1 MACNYF
7 LNGQRLDIDPTSI
20 KPEELHERIRQY
32 LQENY
37 QIATEIYNSLE
48 KTPFTQQ
55 KREKIPD
62 DQIMDY
68 IVDRVGKNFGI
79 NIKVLSE
86 EEFRDMVGSN
96 SGENAF
102 VSFSESEDEYNS
114 KDTRPTIY
122 IKQNSGK
129 DTLIHELLH
138 IILEVG
144 YQLEEDDIY
153 NRVSNNTND
162 QSTEEDEYNKK
173 NIIDRQK
180 VKNMIDKIYDFVVRY
195 NETNDVPIID
205 LSFLTE
211 KPYINLPFE
220 QQKKEIA
227 IRAITACIKST
238 DKDIVNISELFT
250 TVFNEDNEKILLHL
264 IKRTFGIADIVE
276 LENKE
281 RGLKGISVKDILTY
295 TIDLKQTSS
304 LLFTYNK
311 NDSIEYNTVLS
322 LRNKAK
328 QSVLIDTII
337 EDMIKRKSLIFECK

>member
-1 MACNYF
+1 MACNYY

-20 KPEELHERIRQY
+20 DPQKIHERIRQY

-48 KTPFTQQ
+48 KTSFTQQ

-62 DQIMDY
+62 NQIMDY
-68 IVDRVGKNFGI
+68 IADYVSKNFGI
-79 NIKVLSE
+79 NVKVLSE

-102 VSFSESEDEYNS
+102 VSFSESKDEYNS
-114 KDTRPTIY
+114 KETHPTIY
-122 IKQNSGK
+122 IKQNFEK

-144 YQLEEDDIY
+144 YQLEEDDDVSNKQPDGTYIKKQMVKDMVNKIY
-153 NRVSNNTND
+153 NYIVTD
-162 QSTEEDEYNKK
+162 A
-173 NIIDRQK
+173 
-180 VKNMIDKIYDFVVRY
+180 
-195 NETNDVPIID
+195 ETNEVPLMD
-205 LSFLTE
+205 LSFLSKE
-211 KPYINLPFE
+211 PYKSLPFE
-220 QQKKEIA
+220 QQKKEVA
-227 IRAITACIKST
+227 IRAITACITSKNIN
-238 DKDIVNISELFT
+238 DISGLFT

-264 IKRTFGIADIVE
+264 IKKTFGIADIVE

-295 TIDLKQTSS
+295 TIDLKQTQS

-311 NDSIEYNTVLS
+311 NDSIEYNKVLS

-328 QSVLIDTII
+328 ESVMIDTII
-337 EDMIKRKSLIFECK
+337 EDIIKRESLIFECK

>member
-1 MACNYF
+1 MNCNYY

-20 KPEELHERIRQY
+20 KPEELHEKIRQY
-32 LQENY
+32 LQKNY

-48 KTPFTQQ
+48 KQSFTQQ

-68 IVDRVGKNFGI
+68 IADYVSKNFGI
-79 NIKVLSE
+79 NVKVLSE
-86 EEFRDMVGSN
+86 EEFRDMVRSN

-102 VSFSESEDEYNS
+102 VSFSEKEEQKSEN
-114 KDTRPTIY
+114 TGPTIY
-122 IKQNSGK
+122 IKQNSEK

-144 YQLEEDDIY
+144 YQIEEEDDVSNKQPDGTFIKRQMVKDMVNQIY
-153 NRVSNNTND
+153 NYIVTD
-162 QSTEEDEYNKK
+162 A
-173 NIIDRQK
+173 
-180 VKNMIDKIYDFVVRY
+180 
-195 NETNDVPIID
+195 ETNDVPLMD
-205 LSFLTE
+205 LSFLAKE
-211 KPYINLPFE
+211 PYINLPFE
-220 QQKKEIA
+220 QQKKEVA

-238 DKDIVNISELFT
+238 DKDIVNISGLFQ
-250 TVFNEDNEKILLHL
+250 TVFSEDNEKILLHL

-295 TIDLKQTSS
+295 TIDLKQTQS

-311 NDSIEYNTVLS
+311 NDSIEYNKVLS

-328 QSVLIDTII
+328 EGVMIDTII
-337 EDMIKRKSLIFECK
+337 EDMIKRGSLIFECK

>member
-20 KPEELHERIRQY
+20 KPEELHEKIRQY

-68 IVDRVGKNFGI
+68 IIDRVGKNFGI
-79 NIKVLSE
+79 NVKVLSE

-114 KDTRPTIY
+114 KNTRPTIY
-122 IKQNSGK
+122 IKQNSEK

-144 YQLEEDDIY
+144 YQLEEEDDVSNKQSDDTYINRQMVKDMVNKIY
-153 NRVSNNTND
+153 NYIVTD
-162 QSTEEDEYNKK
+162 A
-173 NIIDRQK
+173 
-180 VKNMIDKIYDFVVRY
+180 
-195 NETNDVPIID
+195 ETNEVPLID
-205 LSFLTE
+205 LSFLAKE
-211 KPYINLPFE
+211 PYINLPFE

-238 DKDIVNISELFT
+238 DKDAINISGLFK

-264 IKRTFGIADIVE
+264 IKKTFGIADIVE

-295 TIDLKQTSS
+295 TIDLKQTQS

-311 NDSIEYNTVLS
+311 NDSIEYNKVLS

-328 QSVLIDTII
+328 EGVMIDTII
-337 EDMIKRKSLIFECK
+337 EDMIKRESLIFECK

>member
-1 MACNYF
+1 MACNYY

-20 KPEELHERIRQY
+20 DPQKLHERIRQY

-68 IVDRVGKNFGI
+68 IADYVGKNFGI
-79 NIKVLSE
+79 NVKVLSE
-86 EEFRDMVGSN
+86 EEFRGMVGSN

-102 VSFSESEDEYNS
+102 VSFSESKDEYNS
-114 KDTRPTIY
+114 EETRPTIY
-122 IKQNSGK
+122 IKQNSEK

-144 YQLEEDDIY
+144 YQIEEEDDVSNKQSDNTFINRQMVKDMVNKIY
-153 NRVSNNTND
+153 NYIVTD
-162 QSTEEDEYNKK
+162 A
-173 NIIDRQK
+173 
-180 VKNMIDKIYDFVVRY
+180 
-195 NETNDVPIID
+195 ETNEVPLMD
-205 LSFLTE
+205 LSFLAKE
-211 KPYINLPFE
+211 PYINLPFE
-220 QQKKEIA
+220 QQKKEVA
-227 IRAITACIKST
+227 IRAITACINST
-238 DKDIVNISELFT
+238 DKDIVNISGLFK
-250 TVFNEDNEKILLHL
+250 TVFNEDNEKILFHL
-264 IKRTFGIADIVE
+264 IKKTFGIADIVE

-295 TIDLKQTSS
+295 TINLKQTQS

-311 NDSIEYNTVLS
+311 NDSIEYNKILS

-328 QSVLIDTII
+328 ESVMIDTII
-337 EDMIKRKSLIFECK
+337 EDMIKRESLIFECK

>member
-1 MACNYF
+1 MACNYY

-20 KPEELHERIRQY
+20 KPEELHEKIRQY

-37 QIATEIYNSLE
+37 QIATEIYNTLE
-48 KTPFTQQ
+48 KQSFTQQ

-68 IVDRVGKNFGI
+68 IADYVGKNFGI
-79 NIKVLSE
+79 NVKVLSE

-102 VSFSESEDEYNS
+102 VSFSKSEDEYNS
-114 KDTRPTIY
+114 EETRPTIY
-122 IKQNSGK
+122 IKQNSEK

-144 YQLEEDDIY
+144 YQLEEEDDVSNKQSDGTFIKRQMVKDMVNEIY
-153 NRVSNNTND
+153 NYIVTD
-162 QSTEEDEYNKK
+162 A
-173 NIIDRQK
+173 
-180 VKNMIDKIYDFVVRY
+180 
-195 NETNDVPIID
+195 ETNDVPLMD
-205 LSFLTE
+205 LSFLTKE
-211 KPYINLPFE
+211 PYKSLPFE
-220 QQKKEIA
+220 QQKKEVA
-227 IRAITACIKST
+227 IRAITACITSKNIN
-238 DKDIVNISELFT
+238 DISGLFT

-264 IKRTFGIADIVE
+264 IKKTFGIADIVE

-295 TIDLKQTSS
+295 TIDLKQTPS

-311 NDSIEYNTVLS
+311 NDSIEYNKILS

-328 QSVLIDTII
+328 EGVMIDTII
-337 EDMIKRKSLIFECK
+337 EDMIKRESLIFECK

>member
-1 MACNYF
+1 MACNYY

-20 KPEELHERIRQY
+20 KPEELHEKIRQY

-37 QIATEIYNSLE
+37 QIATEIYNTLE
-48 KTPFTQQ
+48 KQSFTQQ

-68 IVDRVGKNFGI
+68 IANYVSKNFGI
-79 NIKVLSE
+79 NVKVLSE
-86 EEFRDMVGSN
+86 EEFRDMVRDMVESN

-102 VSFSESEDEYNS
+102 VSFSESKDEYNS
-114 KDTRPTIY
+114 EETHPTIY
-122 IKQNSGK
+122 IKQNSEK

-144 YQLEEDDIY
+144 YQIEEEDDVSNKQPDGTFINRQMVKDMVNKIY
-153 NRVSNNTND
+153 NYIVTD
-162 QSTEEDEYNKK
+162 A
-173 NIIDRQK
+173 
-180 VKNMIDKIYDFVVRY
+180 
-195 NETNDVPIID
+195 ETNDVPLMD
-205 LSFLTE
+205 LSFLSKE
-211 KPYINLPFE
+211 PYKSLPFE
-220 QQKKEIA
+220 QQKKEVA
-227 IRAITACIKST
+227 IRAITACITSKNIN
-238 DKDIVNISELFT
+238 DISGLFS

-264 IKRTFGIADIVE
+264 IKKTFGIADIVE

-295 TIDLKQTSS
+295 TIDLKQTQS

-311 NDSIEYNTVLS
+311 NDSIEYNKVLS

-328 QSVLIDTII
+328 EGVMIDTII
-337 EDMIKRKSLIFECK
+337 EDMIKRESLIFECK

>member
-20 KPEELHERIRQY
+20 KPEELHEKIRQY

-55 KREKIPD
+55 EREKIPD

-79 NIKVLSE
+79 NVKVLSE

-114 KDTRPTIY
+114 KNTRPTIY

-129 DTLIHELLH
+129 DTLIHELFH

-144 YQLEEDDIY
+144 YQLEEEDDVSNKQPDSTFIKRQMVKDMVNEIY
-153 NRVSNNTND
+153 N
-162 QSTEEDEYNKK
+162 Y
-173 NIIDRQK
+173 IITDA
-180 VKNMIDKIYDFVVRY
+180 
-195 NETNDVPIID
+195 ETNDVPLMD
-205 LSFLTE
+205 LSFLSKE
-211 KPYINLPFE
+211 PYKSLPFE
-220 QQKKEIA
+220 QQKKEVA
-227 IRAITACIKST
+227 IRAITVCITSKNIN
-238 DKDIVNISELFT
+238 DISGLFT

-264 IKRTFGIADIVE
+264 IKKTFGIADIVE

-295 TIDLKQTSS
+295 TIDLKQTQS

-311 NDSIEYNTVLS
+311 NDSIEYNKVLS

-328 QSVLIDTII
+328 EGVMIDTII

>member
-1 MACNYF
+1 MNCNYY

-20 KPEELHERIRQY
+20 KPEELHEKIRQY

-48 KTPFTQQ
+48 KQSFTQQ
-55 KREKIPD
+55 KRKKIPD

-68 IVDRVGKNFGI
+68 IADYVSKNFGI
-79 NIKVLSE
+79 NVKVLSE
-86 EEFRDMVGSN
+86 EEFNDMVRSN

-102 VSFSESEDEYNS
+102 VSFSEKEEQESGN
-114 KDTRPTIY
+114 TGPTIY
-122 IKQNSGK
+122 IKQNSEK

-144 YQLEEDDIY
+144 YQLEEDDDVSNKQPDGTFIKRQMVKDMVNQIY
-153 NRVSNNTND
+153 NYIVTD
-162 QSTEEDEYNKK
+162 A
-173 NIIDRQK
+173 
-180 VKNMIDKIYDFVVRY
+180 
-195 NETNDVPIID
+195 ETNKVPLMD
-205 LSFLTE
+205 LSFLAKE
-211 KPYINLPFE
+211 PYINLPFE
-220 QQKKEIA
+220 QQKKEVA
-227 IRAITACIKST
+227 IRAITACITSKNIN
-238 DKDIVNISELFT
+238 DISGLFQ

-264 IKRTFGIADIVE
+264 IKRTFGIANIVE

-295 TIDLKQTSS
+295 TIDLKQTQS

-311 NDSIEYNTVLS
+311 NDSIEYNKILS

-328 QSVLIDTII
+328 EGVMIDTII
-337 EDMIKRKSLIFECK
+337 EDMIKRESLIFECK

>member
-1 MACNYF
+1 MNCNYY

-20 KPEELHERIRQY
+20 KPEELHEKIRQY

-48 KTPFTQQ
+48 KQSFTQQ
-55 KREKIPD
+55 KRKKIPD

-68 IVDRVGKNFGI
+68 IADYVSKNFGI
-79 NIKVLSE
+79 NVKVLSE
-86 EEFRDMVGSN
+86 EEFNDMVRSN

-102 VSFSESEDEYNS
+102 VSFSEKEEQESGN
-114 KDTRPTIY
+114 TGPTIY
-122 IKQNSGK
+122 IKQNSEK

-144 YQLEEDDIY
+144 YQLEEDDDVSNKQPDGTFIKRQMVKDMVNQIY
-153 NRVSNNTND
+153 NYIVTD
-162 QSTEEDEYNKK
+162 A
-173 NIIDRQK
+173 
-180 VKNMIDKIYDFVVRY
+180 
-195 NETNDVPIID
+195 ETNKVPLMD
-205 LSFLTE
+205 LSFLAKE
-211 KPYINLPFE
+211 PYINLPFE

-227 IRAITACIKST
+227 IRAITACITSKNIN
-238 DKDIVNISELFT
+238 DISGLFQ

-264 IKRTFGIADIVE
+264 IKRTFGIANIVE

-295 TIDLKQTSS
+295 TIDLKQTQS

-311 NDSIEYNTVLS
+311 NDSIEYNNVLS

-328 QSVLIDTII
+328 EGVMIDTII
-337 EDMIKRKSLIFECK
+337 EDMIKRESLIFECK

>member
-1 MACNYF
+1 MNCNYY

-20 KPEELHERIRQY
+20 KPEELHEKIRQY

-48 KTPFTQQ
+48 KQSFTQQ

-68 IVDRVGKNFGI
+68 IADYVSKNFGI
-79 NIKVLSE
+79 NVKVLSE
-86 EEFRDMVGSN
+86 EEFNDMVRSN

-102 VSFSESEDEYNS
+102 VSFSEKEEQESGN
-114 KDTRPTIY
+114 TGPTIY
-122 IKQNSGK
+122 IKQNSEK

-144 YQLEEDDIY
+144 YQLEEDDDVSNKQPDGTFIKRQMVKDMVNQIY
-153 NRVSNNTND
+153 NYIVTD
-162 QSTEEDEYNKK
+162 A
-173 NIIDRQK
+173 
-180 VKNMIDKIYDFVVRY
+180 
-195 NETNDVPIID
+195 ETNDVPLMD
-205 LSFLTE
+205 LNFLAKE
-211 KPYINLPFE
+211 PYINLPFE
-220 QQKKEIA
+220 QQKKEVA
-227 IRAITACIKST
+227 IRAITACITSKNIN
-238 DKDIVNISELFT
+238 DISGLFT

-264 IKRTFGIADIVE
+264 IKRTFGIADIIE

-295 TIDLKQTSS
+295 TIDLKQTQS

-311 NDSIEYNTVLS
+311 NDSIEYNKVLS

-328 QSVLIDTII
+328 EGVMIDTII
-337 EDMIKRKSLIFECK
+337 EDMIKRGSLIFECK

>member
-20 KPEELHERIRQY
+20 KPEELHEKIRQY

-55 KREKIPD
+55 EREKIPD

-68 IVDRVGKNFGI
+68 IVDRMGKNFGI
-79 NIKVLSE
+79 NVKVLSE
-86 EEFRDMVGSN
+86 EEFRDIVGSN

-144 YQLEEDDIY
+144 YQLEEENDVSNQQPDGTFIKRQMVKDMVNKIY
-153 NRVSNNTND
+153 N
-162 QSTEEDEYNKK
+162 Y
-173 NIIDRQK
+173 IITDA
-180 VKNMIDKIYDFVVRY
+180 
-195 NETNDVPIID
+195 ETNDVPLMD
-205 LSFLTE
+205 LSFLAKE
-211 KPYINLPFE
+211 PYINLPFE
-220 QQKKEIA
+220 QQKKEVA
-227 IRAITACIKST
+227 IRAITACITSKNIN
-238 DKDIVNISELFT
+238 DISGLFE

-264 IKRTFGIADIVE
+264 IKKTFGIADIVE

-295 TIDLKQTSS
+295 TIDLKQTQS

-311 NDSIEYNTVLS
+311 NDSIEYNKVLS
-322 LRNKAK
+322 IRNKAK
-328 QSVLIDTII
+328 ESVMIDTII
-337 EDMIKRKSLIFECK
+337 EDMIKRGSLTFECE

>member
-1 MACNYF
+1 MNCNYY

-20 KPEELHERIRQY
+20 KPEELHEKIRQY

-48 KTPFTQQ
+48 KQSFTQQ
-55 KREKIPD
+55 KRKKIPD

-68 IVDRVGKNFGI
+68 IADYVSKNFGI
-79 NIKVLSE
+79 NVKVLSE
-86 EEFRDMVGSN
+86 EEFNDMVRSN

-102 VSFSESEDEYNS
+102 VSFSEKEEQESGN
-114 KDTRPTIY
+114 TGPTIY
-122 IKQNSGK
+122 IKQNSEK

-144 YQLEEDDIY
+144 YQLEEDDDVSNKQPDGTFIKRQMVKDMVNQIY
-153 NRVSNNTND
+153 NYIVTD
-162 QSTEEDEYNKK
+162 A
-173 NIIDRQK
+173 
-180 VKNMIDKIYDFVVRY
+180 
-195 NETNDVPIID
+195 ETNKVPLMD
-205 LSFLTE
+205 LSFLAKE
-211 KPYINLPFE
+211 PYINLPFE
-220 QQKKEIA
+220 QQKKEVA
-227 IRAITACIKST
+227 IRAITACITSKNIN
-238 DKDIVNISELFT
+238 DISGLFQ

-295 TIDLKQTSS
+295 TINLKQTQS

-311 NDSIEYNTVLS
+311 NDSIEYNKVLS

-328 QSVLIDTII
+328 EGVMIDTII
-337 EDMIKRKSLIFECK
+337 EDMIKRGSLIFECK

>member
-1 MACNYF
+1 MACNYY

-20 KPEELHERIRQY
+20 KPEELHEKIRQY

-68 IVDRVGKNFGI
+68 IADYVGKNFGI
-79 NIKVLSE
+79 NVIVLSE
-86 EEFRDMVGSN
+86 EEFRNIVRSN
-96 SGENAF
+96 SGENTMIESNSSENAF
-102 VSFSESEDEYNS
+102 VSFAESKDEYNS

-122 IKQNSGK
+122 IKQNSEK

-144 YQLEEDDIY
+144 YQIEEEDDVSNKQPDGTFIKRQMVKDMVNQIY
-153 NRVSNNTND
+153 NYIVTD
-162 QSTEEDEYNKK
+162 A
-173 NIIDRQK
+173 
-180 VKNMIDKIYDFVVRY
+180 
-195 NETNDVPIID
+195 ETNDVPLMD
-205 LSFLTE
+205 LSFLE
-211 KPYINLPFE
+211 KEPYKSLPFE
-220 QQKKEIA
+220 QQKKEVA
-227 IRAITACIKST
+227 IRAITACINSKNT
-238 DKDIVNISELFT
+238 NDISGLFQ
-250 TVFNEDNEKILLHL
+250 TVFNEDNEKVLLHL
-264 IKRTFGIADIVE
+264 IKKTFGITDIVE

-295 TIDLKQTSS
+295 TIDLKQTQS

-311 NDSIEYNTVLS
+311 NDSIEYNKVLS

-328 QSVLIDTII
+328 ESVMIDTII
-337 EDMIKRKSLIFECK
+337 EDMIKRESLIFECK

>member
-20 KPEELHERIRQY
+20 KPEELHEKIRQY

-37 QIATEIYNSLE
+37 QIATEIYNTLE
-48 KTPFTQQ
+48 KQSFTQQ

-68 IVDRVGKNFGI
+68 IANYVSKNFGI
-79 NIKVLSE
+79 NVIVLSE
-86 EEFRDMVGSN
+86 EKFRDDFKFN

-102 VSFSESEDEYNS
+102 VSFSESKDEYNS

-122 IKQNSGK
+122 IKQNSEK

-144 YQLEEDDIY
+144 YQLEEEDDVSNKQSDDTFINRQMVKDMVNQIY
-153 NRVSNNTND
+153 NYIVTD
-162 QSTEEDEYNKK
+162 A
-173 NIIDRQK
+173 
-180 VKNMIDKIYDFVVRY
+180 
-195 NETNDVPIID
+195 ETNEVPLMD
-205 LSFLTE
+205 LSFLSKE
-211 KPYINLPFE
+211 PYKSLPFE
-220 QQKKEIA
+220 QQKKEVA
-227 IRAITACIKST
+227 IRAITVCITSKNIN
-238 DKDIVNISELFT
+238 DISGLFT
-250 TVFNEDNEKILLHL
+250 TVFSEDNEKILLHL
-264 IKRTFGIADIVE
+264 IKKTFGIADIVE

-295 TIDLKQTSS
+295 TIDLKQTQS

-311 NDSIEYNTVLS
+311 NDSIEYNKVLS

-328 QSVLIDTII
+328 ESVMIDTII
-337 EDMIKRKSLIFECK
+337 EDMIKRESLIFECK

>member
-20 KPEELHERIRQY
+20 KPKELHEKIRQY

-48 KTPFTQQ
+48 KQSFTQQ

-68 IVDRVGKNFGI
+68 IADYVSKNFGI
-79 NIKVLSE
+79 NVKVLSE

-102 VSFSESEDEYNS
+102 VSFSESKDEYNS
-114 KDTRPTIY
+114 KETHPTIY
-122 IKQNSGK
+122 IKQNSEK

-144 YQLEEDDIY
+144 YQLEEDDDVSNKQPDGTYIKKQMVKDMVNKIY
-153 NRVSNNTND
+153 NYIVTD
-162 QSTEEDEYNKK
+162 A
-173 NIIDRQK
+173 
-180 VKNMIDKIYDFVVRY
+180 
-195 NETNDVPIID
+195 ETNEVPLMD
-205 LSFLTE
+205 LSFLSKE
-211 KPYINLPFE
+211 PYKSLPFE
-220 QQKKEIA
+220 QQKKEVA
-227 IRAITACIKST
+227 IRAITACITSKNIN
-238 DKDIVNISELFT
+238 DISGLFT
-250 TVFNEDNEKILLHL
+250 TVFSEDNEKILLHL
-264 IKRTFGIADIVE
+264 IKKTFGIADIVE

-295 TIDLKQTSS
+295 TIDLKQTQS

-311 NDSIEYNTVLS
+311 NDSIEYNKILS

-328 QSVLIDTII
+328 EGIMIDTII
-337 EDMIKRKSLIFECK
+337 EDMIKRESLIFECK

>member
-1 MACNYF
+1 MNCNYF

-20 KPEELHERIRQY
+20 KPEELHEKIRQY

-48 KTPFTQQ
+48 KQSFTQQ
-55 KREKIPD
+55 KRKKIPD

-68 IVDRVGKNFGI
+68 IADYVSKNFGI
-79 NIKVLSE
+79 NVKVLSE
-86 EEFRDMVGSN
+86 EEFRDMVRSN

-102 VSFSESEDEYNS
+102 VSFSEKEEQESEN
-114 KDTRPTIY
+114 THPTIY
-122 IKQNSGK
+122 IKQNSEK

-144 YQLEEDDIY
+144 YQLEEDDDVSNKQPDGTFIKRQMVKDMVNQIY
-153 NRVSNNTND
+153 NYIVTD
-162 QSTEEDEYNKK
+162 A
-173 NIIDRQK
+173 
-180 VKNMIDKIYDFVVRY
+180 
-195 NETNDVPIID
+195 ETNKVPLMD
-205 LSFLTE
+205 LSFLAKE
-211 KPYINLPFE
+211 PYINLPFE
-220 QQKKEIA
+220 QQKKEVV
-227 IRAITACIKST
+227 IRAITACITSKNIN
-238 DKDIVNISELFT
+238 DISGLFQ
-250 TVFNEDNEKILLHL
+250 TVFSEDNEKILLHL

-295 TIDLKQTSS
+295 TIDLKQTQS

-311 NDSIEYNTVLS
+311 NDSIEYNKVLS

-328 QSVLIDTII
+328 EGVMIDTII
-337 EDMIKRKSLIFECK
+337 EDMIKRGSLIFECK

>member
-1 MACNYF
+1 MNCNYY

-20 KPEELHERIRQY
+20 KPEELHEKIRQY

-48 KTPFTQQ
+48 KQSFTQQ
-55 KREKIPD
+55 KRKKIPD

-68 IVDRVGKNFGI
+68 IADYVSKNFGI
-79 NIKVLSE
+79 NVKVLSE
-86 EEFRDMVGSN
+86 EEFNDMVRSN

-102 VSFSESEDEYNS
+102 VSFSEKEEQESGN
-114 KDTRPTIY
+114 TGPTIY
-122 IKQNSGK
+122 IKQNSEK

-144 YQLEEDDIY
+144 YQLEEDDDVSNKQPDGTFIKRQMVKDMVNQIY
-153 NRVSNNTND
+153 NYIVTD
-162 QSTEEDEYNKK
+162 A
-173 NIIDRQK
+173 
-180 VKNMIDKIYDFVVRY
+180 
-195 NETNDVPIID
+195 ETNKVPLMD
-205 LSFLTE
+205 LSFLAKE
-211 KPYINLPFE
+211 PYINLPFE

-227 IRAITACIKST
+227 IRAITACITSKNIN
-238 DKDIVNISELFT
+238 DISGLFQ

-295 TIDLKQTSS
+295 TIDLKQTQS

-311 NDSIEYNTVLS
+311 NDSIEYNNVLS

-328 QSVLIDTII
+328 EGVMIDTII
-337 EDMIKRKSLIFECK
+337 EDMIKRESLIFECK

>member
-1 MACNYF
+1 MACNYY

-20 KPEELHERIRQY
+20 DPQKLHERIRQY

-48 KTPFTQQ
+48 KQSFTQQ

-68 IVDRVGKNFGI
+68 IADYVSKNFGI
-79 NIKVLSE
+79 NVKVLSE
-86 EEFRDMVGSN
+86 EKFRDMFVSN

-102 VSFSESEDEYNS
+102 VSFSESKDEYNS

-122 IKQNSGK
+122 IKQNSEK

-144 YQLEEDDIY
+144 YQLEEENDVSNKQPDGTYIKKQMVKDMVNKIY
-153 NRVSNNTND
+153 NYIVTD
-162 QSTEEDEYNKK
+162 AK
-173 NIIDRQK
+173 
-180 VKNMIDKIYDFVVRY
+180 
-195 NETNDVPIID
+195 TNDVPLMD
-205 LSFLTE
+205 LSFLSKE
-211 KPYINLPFE
+211 PYINLPFE
-220 QQKKEIA
+220 QQKKEVT
-227 IRAITACIKST
+227 IRAITACINNKNT
-238 DKDIVNISELFT
+238 NDISGLFT

-264 IKRTFGIADIVE
+264 IKKTFGIADIVE

-295 TIDLKQTSS
+295 TIDLKQTQS

-311 NDSIEYNTVLS
+311 NDSIEYNNVLS

-328 QSVLIDTII
+328 EGVMIDTII

>member
-1 MACNYF
+1 MNCNYY

-20 KPEELHERIRQY
+20 KPEELHEKIRQY

-48 KTPFTQQ
+48 KQSFTQQ
-55 KREKIPD
+55 KRKKIPD

-68 IVDRVGKNFGI
+68 IADYVSKNFGI
-79 NIKVLSE
+79 NVKVLSE
-86 EEFRDMVGSN
+86 EEFNDMVRSN

-102 VSFSESEDEYNS
+102 VSFSEKEEQESGN
-114 KDTRPTIY
+114 TGPTIY
-122 IKQNSGK
+122 IKQNSEK

-144 YQLEEDDIY
+144 YQLEEDDDVSNKQPDGTFIKRQMVKDMVNQIY
-153 NRVSNNTND
+153 NYIVTD
-162 QSTEEDEYNKK
+162 A
-173 NIIDRQK
+173 
-180 VKNMIDKIYDFVVRY
+180 
-195 NETNDVPIID
+195 ETNKVPLMD
-205 LSFLTE
+205 LSFLAKE
-211 KPYINLPFE
+211 PYINLPFE

-227 IRAITACIKST
+227 IRAITACITSKNIN
-238 DKDIVNISELFT
+238 DISGLFQ

-264 IKRTFGIADIVE
+264 IKRTFGIANIVE

-295 TIDLKQTSS
+295 TIDLKQTQS

-311 NDSIEYNTVLS
+311 NDSIEYNKILS

-328 QSVLIDTII
+328 EGVMIDTII
-337 EDMIKRKSLIFECK
+337 EDMIKRGSLIFECK

>member
-20 KPEELHERIRQY
+20 KPEELHEKIRQY

-48 KTPFTQQ
+48 KQPFTQQ

-79 NIKVLSE
+79 NVKVLSE

-114 KDTRPTIY
+114 KETRPTIY
-122 IKQNSGK
+122 IKQDSGK

-144 YQLEEDDIY
+144 YQLEEQNDVSNKQSDDTFINRQMVKDMVNEIY
-153 NRVSNNTND
+153 NYIVTD
-162 QSTEEDEYNKK
+162 A
-173 NIIDRQK
+173 
-180 VKNMIDKIYDFVVRY
+180 
-195 NETNDVPIID
+195 ETNEVPLMD
-205 LSFLTE
+205 LSFLSKE
-211 KPYINLPFE
+211 PYINLPFE
-220 QQKKEIA
+220 QQKKEVA
-227 IRAITACIKST
+227 IRAITACITSKNT
-238 DKDIVNISELFT
+238 NDISGLFQ

-264 IKRTFGIADIVE
+264 IKKTFGIADIVE
-276 LENKE
+276 LENNE

-295 TIDLKQTSS
+295 D
-304 LLFTYNK
+304 
-311 NDSIEYNTVLS
+311 
-322 LRNKAK
+322 
-328 QSVLIDTII
+328 
-337 EDMIKRKSLIFECK
+337 

>member
-1 MACNYF
+1 MNCNYY

-20 KPEELHERIRQY
+20 NPEELHKKIRQY
-32 LQENY
+32 LQKNY

-68 IVDRVGKNFGI
+68 IADYVSKNFGI
-79 NIKVLSE
+79 NVKVLSE

-102 VSFSESEDEYNS
+102 VSFSETKDEYNS
-114 KDTRPTIY
+114 KETRPTIY
-122 IKQNSGK
+122 IKQNSEK

-144 YQLEEDDIY
+144 YQLDEEDDVSNKQPDGTFIKRQMVKDMVNKIY
-153 NRVSNNTND
+153 N
-162 QSTEEDEYNKK
+162 Y
-173 NIIDRQK
+173 IITDAQK
-180 VKNMIDKIYDFVVRY
+180 P
-195 NETNDVPIID
+195 ETPLID
-205 LSFLTE
+205 LSFLAKE
-211 KPYINLPFE
+211 PYKNLPFE
-220 QQKKEIA
+220 QQKKEVA
-227 IRAITACIKST
+227 IRAITACITSKNLN
-238 DKDIVNISELFT
+238 DISGLFT

-264 IKRTFGIADIVE
+264 IKKTFGIADIVE

-281 RGLKGISVKDILTY
+281 RGIKGISVKDILTY
-295 TIDLKQTSS
+295 TIDLKQTQS

-311 NDSIEYNTVLS
+311 NDSIEYNNVLS

-328 QSVLIDTII
+328 EGVMIDTII

>member
-1 MACNYF
+1 MNCNYY

-20 KPEELHERIRQY
+20 KPEELHEKIRQY

-48 KTPFTQQ
+48 KQSFTQQ
-55 KREKIPD
+55 KRKKIPD

-68 IVDRVGKNFGI
+68 IADYVSKNFGI
-79 NIKVLSE
+79 NVKVLSE
-86 EEFRDMVGSN
+86 EEFRDMVRSN

-102 VSFSESEDEYNS
+102 VSFSEKEEQESEN
-114 KDTRPTIY
+114 THPTIY
-122 IKQNSGK
+122 IKQNSEK

-144 YQLEEDDIY
+144 YQLEEDDDVSNKQPDGTFIKRQMVKDMVNQIY
-153 NRVSNNTND
+153 NYIVTD
-162 QSTEEDEYNKK
+162 A
-173 NIIDRQK
+173 
-180 VKNMIDKIYDFVVRY
+180 
-195 NETNDVPIID
+195 ETNKVPLMD
-205 LSFLTE
+205 LSFLAKE
-211 KPYINLPFE
+211 PYINLPFE
-220 QQKKEIA
+220 QQKKEVV
-227 IRAITACIKST
+227 IRAITACITSKNIN
-238 DKDIVNISELFT
+238 DISGLFQ
-250 TVFNEDNEKILLHL
+250 TVFSEDNEKILLHL

-295 TIDLKQTSS
+295 TIDLKQTQS

-311 NDSIEYNTVLS
+311 NDSIEYNKVLS

-328 QSVLIDTII
+328 EGVMIDTII
-337 EDMIKRKSLIFECK
+337 EDMIKRGSLIFECK

>member
-20 KPEELHERIRQY
+20 KPEELHEKIRQY

-55 KREKIPD
+55 EREKIPD

-86 EEFRDMVGSN
+86 EEFKDMVGSN
-96 SGENAF
+96 SNENAF

-129 DTLIHELLH
+129 DALIHELLH

-144 YQLEEDDIY
+144 YQLEEENDVSNQQPDSTFIKRQMVKDMVNKIY
-153 NRVSNNTND
+153 N
-162 QSTEEDEYNKK
+162 Y
-173 NIIDRQK
+173 IITDA
-180 VKNMIDKIYDFVVRY
+180 
-195 NETNDVPIID
+195 ETNDVPLMD
-205 LSFLTE
+205 LSFLSKE
-211 KPYINLPFE
+211 PYKSLPFE
-220 QQKKEIA
+220 QQKKEVA
-227 IRAITACIKST
+227 IRAITACITSKNIN
-238 DKDIVNISELFT
+238 DISGLFT

-264 IKRTFGIADIVE
+264 IKKTFGIADIVE

-281 RGLKGISVKDILTY
+281 RGLKGISVKDILKY
-295 TIDLKQTSS
+295 TIDIKQTQS

-328 QSVLIDTII
+328 ESVLIDTII
-337 EDMIKRKSLIFECK
+337 EDMIKRGSLTFECE

>member
-1 MACNYF
+1 MNCNYF

-20 KPEELHERIRQY
+20 KPEELHEKIRQY

-48 KTPFTQQ
+48 KQSFTQQ

-68 IVDRVGKNFGI
+68 IADYVSKNFGI
-79 NIKVLSE
+79 NVKVLSE
-86 EEFRDMVGSN
+86 EEFRDMVRSN

-102 VSFSESEDEYNS
+102 VSFSEKEEQESEN
-114 KDTRPTIY
+114 THPTIY
-122 IKQNSGK
+122 IKQNSEK

-144 YQLEEDDIY
+144 YQIEEENDVSNKQSDGTFIKRQMVKDMVNQIY
-153 NRVSNNTND
+153 NYIVTD
-162 QSTEEDEYNKK
+162 A
-173 NIIDRQK
+173 
-180 VKNMIDKIYDFVVRY
+180 
-195 NETNDVPIID
+195 ETNDVPLMD
-205 LSFLTE
+205 LSFLAKE
-211 KPYINLPFE
+211 PYINLPFE
-220 QQKKEIA
+220 QQKKEVA
-227 IRAITACIKST
+227 IRAITACITSKNIN
-238 DKDIVNISELFT
+238 DISGLFQ
-250 TVFNEDNEKILLHL
+250 TVFSEDNEKILLHL

-295 TIDLKQTSS
+295 TIDLKQTQS

-311 NDSIEYNTVLS
+311 NDSIEYNKVLS

-328 QSVLIDTII
+328 EGVMIDTII
-337 EDMIKRKSLIFECK
+337 EDMIKRGSLIFECK

>member
-20 KPEELHERIRQY
+20 KPEELHEKIRQY

-55 KREKIPD
+55 EREKISD

-79 NIKVLSE
+79 NVKVLSE

-144 YQLEEDDIY
+144 YQLEEEND
-153 NRVSNNTND
+153 VSNK
-162 QSTEEDEYNKK
+162 QSDDTFINRQMVKDMVNKIDNYLVKDE
-173 NIIDRQK
+173 
-180 VKNMIDKIYDFVVRY
+180 
-195 NETNDVPIID
+195 ETNDVPLMD
-205 LSFLTE
+205 LSFLAKE
-211 KPYINLPFE
+211 PYKSLPFE
-220 QQKKEIA
+220 QQKKEVA
-227 IRAITACIKST
+227 IRAITACITSQHIN
-238 DKDIVNISELFT
+238 DISGLFK
-250 TVFNEDNEKILLHL
+250 TVFDEDNEKILLHL
-264 IKRTFGIADIVE
+264 IKRTFGIADIIE

-295 TIDLKQTSS
+295 TIDLKQTQS

-311 NDSIEYNTVLS
+311 NDSIEYNKVLS

-328 QSVLIDTII
+328 ESVMIDTII
-337 EDMIKRKSLIFECK
+337 EDMIKRGSLTFECE

>member
-1 MACNYF
+1 MNCNYY

-20 KPEELHERIRQY
+20 KPEELHEKIRQY

-48 KTPFTQQ
+48 KQSFTQQ
-55 KREKIPD
+55 KRKKIPD

-68 IVDRVGKNFGI
+68 IADYVSKNFGI
-79 NIKVLSE
+79 NVKVLSE
-86 EEFRDMVGSN
+86 EEFNDMVRSN

-102 VSFSESEDEYNS
+102 VSFSEKEEQESGN
-114 KDTRPTIY
+114 TGPTIY
-122 IKQNSGK
+122 IKQNSEK

-144 YQLEEDDIY
+144 YQLEEEDDVSNKQSDGTYINRQMVKDMVNQIY
-153 NRVSNNTND
+153 NYIVTD
-162 QSTEEDEYNKK
+162 A
-173 NIIDRQK
+173 
-180 VKNMIDKIYDFVVRY
+180 
-195 NETNDVPIID
+195 ETNDVPLMD
-205 LSFLTE
+205 LSFLAKE
-211 KPYINLPFE
+211 PYINLPFE
-220 QQKKEIA
+220 QQKKEVA
-227 IRAITACIKST
+227 IRAITACITSKNIN
-238 DKDIVNISELFT
+238 DISGLFQ

-295 TIDLKQTSS
+295 TIDLKQTQS

-311 NDSIEYNTVLS
+311 NDSIEYNKVLS

-328 QSVLIDTII
+328 EGVMIDTII
-337 EDMIKRKSLIFECK
+337 EDMIKRGSLIFECK

>member
-20 KPEELHERIRQY
+20 KPEELHEKIRQY

-37 QIATEIYNSLE
+37 QIATEIYNTLE
-48 KTPFTQQ
+48 KQSFTQQ

-68 IVDRVGKNFGI
+68 IADYVGKNFGI
-79 NIKVLSE
+79 NVKVLSE
-86 EEFRDMVGSN
+86 EEFRDIVGSN

-114 KDTRPTIY
+114 EETRPTIY
-122 IKQNSGK
+122 IKQNSEK

-144 YQLEEDDIY
+144 YQLDEENDVSNKQSDGTFINRQMVKDMVNKIY
-153 NRVSNNTND
+153 NYIVTD
-162 QSTEEDEYNKK
+162 A
-173 NIIDRQK
+173 
-180 VKNMIDKIYDFVVRY
+180 
-195 NETNDVPIID
+195 ETNDVPLMD
-205 LSFLTE
+205 LSFLSKE
-211 KPYINLPFE
+211 PYINLPFE
-220 QQKKEIA
+220 QQKKEVA
-227 IRAITACIKST
+227 IRAITACIISKNIN
-238 DKDIVNISELFT
+238 DISGLFT

-264 IKRTFGIADIVE
+264 IKKTFGITDIVE

-295 TIDLKQTSS
+295 TIDLKQTQS

-311 NDSIEYNTVLS
+311 NDSIEYNKVLS

-328 QSVLIDTII
+328 KGVMIDTII
-337 EDMIKRKSLIFECK
+337 EDMIKRESLIFECK

>member
-1 MACNYF
+1 MNCNYY

-20 KPEELHERIRQY
+20 KPEELHEKIRQY

-48 KTPFTQQ
+48 KQSFTQQ

-68 IVDRVGKNFGI
+68 IADYVDKNFGI
-79 NIKVLSE
+79 NVKVLSE

-114 KDTRPTIY
+114 KETRPTIY
-122 IKQNSGK
+122 IKQNSEK

-144 YQLEEDDIY
+144 YQLEEEDDVSNKQSDGTFINRQMVKDMVNQIY
-153 NRVSNNTND
+153 NYIVTD
-162 QSTEEDEYNKK
+162 A
-173 NIIDRQK
+173 
-180 VKNMIDKIYDFVVRY
+180 
-195 NETNDVPIID
+195 ETNDVPLMD
-205 LSFLTE
+205 LSFLAKE
-211 KPYINLPFE
+211 PYINLPFE
-220 QQKKEIA
+220 QQKKEVA
-227 IRAITACIKST
+227 IRAITACITSKNIN
-238 DKDIVNISELFT
+238 DISGLFT
-250 TVFNEDNEKILLHL
+250 TVFNKDNEKILLHL
-264 IKRTFGIADIVE
+264 IKKTFGISDIVE

-295 TIDLKQTSS
+295 TIDLKQTQS

-311 NDSIEYNTVLS
+311 NDSIEYNKVLS

-328 QSVLIDTII
+328 EGVMIDTII
-337 EDMIKRKSLIFECK
+337 EDMIKRGSLTFECE

>member
-1 MACNYF
+1 MNCNYY

-20 KPEELHERIRQY
+20 NPEELHKKIRQY

-68 IVDRVGKNFGI
+68 IADYVSKNFGI
-79 NIKVLSE
+79 NVKVLSE

-102 VSFSESEDEYNS
+102 VSFSETKDEYNS
-114 KDTRPTIY
+114 KETRPTIY
-122 IKQNSGK
+122 IKQNSEK

-144 YQLEEDDIY
+144 YQIEEEDDVSNKQPDGTFIKRQMVKDMVNKIY
-153 NRVSNNTND
+153 N
-162 QSTEEDEYNKK
+162 Y
-173 NIIDRQK
+173 IITDAQK
-180 VKNMIDKIYDFVVRY
+180 P
-195 NETNDVPIID
+195 ETPLID
-205 LSFLTE
+205 LSFLAKE
-211 KPYINLPFE
+211 PYKNLPFE
-220 QQKKEIA
+220 QQKKEVA
-227 IRAITACIKST
+227 IRAITACITSKNLN
-238 DKDIVNISELFT
+238 DISGLFT

-264 IKRTFGIADIVE
+264 IKKTFGIADIVE

-281 RGLKGISVKDILTY
+281 RGIKGISVKDILTY
-295 TIDLKQTSS
+295 TIDLKQTQS

-311 NDSIEYNTVLS
+311 NDSIEYNNVLS

-328 QSVLIDTII
+328 EGVMIDTII

>member
-1 MACNYF
+1 MACNYY

-20 KPEELHERIRQY
+20 KPEELHEKIRQY

-37 QIATEIYNSLE
+37 QIATEIYNTLE
-48 KTPFTQQ
+48 KQSFTQQ

-68 IVDRVGKNFGI
+68 IADYVSKNFGI
-79 NIKVLSE
+79 NVKVLSE

-114 KDTRPTIY
+114 EETRPTIY

-144 YQLEEDDIY
+144 YQLEEENDVSNQQSDGTFINRQMVKDMVNKIY
-153 NRVSNNTND
+153 NYIVTD
-162 QSTEEDEYNKK
+162 A
-173 NIIDRQK
+173 
-180 VKNMIDKIYDFVVRY
+180 
-195 NETNDVPIID
+195 ETNDIPLMD
-205 LSFLTE
+205 LSFLSKE
-211 KPYINLPFE
+211 PYINLPFE
-220 QQKKEIA
+220 QQKKEVA
-227 IRAITACIKST
+227 IRAITACITSKNIN
-238 DKDIVNISELFT
+238 DISGLFT

-295 TIDLKQTSS
+295 TINLKQTQS

-311 NDSIEYNTVLS
+311 NDSIEYNKVLS

-328 QSVLIDTII
+328 ESVMIDTII
-337 EDMIKRKSLIFECK
+337 EDMIKRGSLTFECK